1 MNTCEN
7 YAALLDA
14 FAEGDL
20 FTEDMV
26 RVQQHLLECPDCQA
40 YLDDLLAMQA
50 AFPKVEDT
58 VVPPDFSA
66 KVMAAVAA
74 TPQEQAVA
82 APQEKAAAKS
92 TSAKRKTPWSRVLM
106 PLAACCAIVILLQGR
121 LSFGGAKSEEA
132 PAASADSAAVLYDAA
147 PMEAQAEVA
156 AEDAAAEAPA
166 APMPEAEMYVESVEL
181 PAGGNQSPTV
191 SNDTYEYAAKAT
203 GTVEYAP
210 YRIRIHVDAEYI
222 GDALDGYTPVLEAD
236 VPDTARTELHYE
248 LTMAQYEDLLHAL
261 ADRNEMPAEE
271 EFETDSDLVLVIVH

>member
-1 MNTCEN
+1 MNTCES

-26 RVQQHLLECPDCQA
+26 RAQQHLLNCPDCQS
-40 YLDDLLAMQA
+40 YLDDLLTIQS

-74 TPQEQAVA
+74 TPQERPVAV
-82 APQEKAAAKS
+82 PQEKLTAKPVP
-92 TSAKRKTPWSRVLM
+92 AKRKTPWSRVLV

-121 LSFGGAKSEEA
+121 LFSMGGASQA
-132 PAASADSAAVLYDAA
+132 PAAGESAMCDAA
-147 PMEAQAEVA
+147 PMEAKTE
-156 AEDAAAEAPA
+156 EAAAKMEAPTA
-166 APMPEAEMYVESVEL
+166 AMPETEAYAEPVET
-181 PAGGNQSPTV
+181 PAQAKQTTPT
-191 SNDTYEYAAKAT
+191 SNDAYEYAAKESDII
-203 GTVEYAP
+203 EYSP
-210 YRIRIHVDAEYI
+210 YRIRIDVDAAYI
-222 GDALDGYTPVLEAD
+222 GDALDGYTPVIEAD
-236 VPDTARTELHYE
+236 SPGTARTELHYE

-261 ADRNEMPAEE
+261 ADRNELPAEE

>member
-1 MNTCEN
+1 MNTCES

-26 RVQQHLLECPDCQA
+26 RVQQHLLNCPDCQS

-66 KVMAAVAA
+66 KVMAAVAV
-74 TPQEQAVA
+74 TPQEQPVAV
-82 APQEKAAAKS
+82 PQEKATAKPV
-92 TSAKRKTPWSRVLM
+92 SAKRKTPWSRVLV

-121 LSFGGAKSEEA
+121 LSFGGIKGGASQA
-132 PAASADSAAVLYDAA
+132 PAAEESAFMLDAA
-147 PMEAQAEVA
+147 PMEAKAEESAV
-156 AEDAAAEAPA
+156 EMEAPA
-166 APMPEAEMYVESVEL
+166 APMPETEAYAEPVEI
-181 PAGGNQSPTV
+181 PAQAKQTPPT
-191 SNDTYEYAAKAT
+191 SNDTYEYAAKES
-203 GTVEYAP
+203 GIVEYSP
-210 YRIRIHVDAEYI
+210 YRIRIDVDAAYI
-222 GDALDGYTPVLEAD
+222 GDALDGYTPVTETNS
-236 VPDTARTELHYE
+236 PDTGRTELHYE

-261 ADRNEMPAEE
+261 ADRNELPAEE

>member
-1 MNTCEN
+1 MNTCES

-26 RVQQHLLECPDCQA
+26 RVQQHLLNCPDCQS
-40 YLDDLLAMQA
+40 YLDDLLAMQS

-74 TPQEQAVA
+74 TPQERPVAV
-82 APQEKAAAKS
+82 PQEKLAAKA
-92 TSAKRKTPWSRVLM
+92 TAAKRKTPWGRVLV

-121 LSFGGAKSEEA
+121 LSMGGASQA
-132 PAASADSAAVLYDAA
+132 PAAGESAFMLDTD
-147 PMEAQAEVA
+147 PMEAKAEEA
-156 AEDAAAEAPA
+156 AIEEEAPA
-166 APMPEAEMYVESVEL
+166 APMPETEAYAEPVEI
-181 PAGGNQSPTV
+181 PAQAKQTAPT
-191 SNDTYEYAAKAT
+191 SNDAYEYAAKESDII
-203 GTVEYAP
+203 EYSP
-210 YRIRIHVDAEYI
+210 YRIRINVDAAYI
-222 GDALDGYTPVLEAD
+222 GDALDGYTPVIEAD
-236 VPDTARTELHYE
+236 SPGTGRPELHYE

-261 ADRNEMPAEE
+261 ADRNELPAEE